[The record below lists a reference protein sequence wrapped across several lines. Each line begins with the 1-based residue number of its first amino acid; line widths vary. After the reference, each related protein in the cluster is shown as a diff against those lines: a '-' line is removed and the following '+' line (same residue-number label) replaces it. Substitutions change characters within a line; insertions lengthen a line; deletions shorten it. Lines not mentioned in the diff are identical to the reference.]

1 MKQVVLWLSSNMIG
15 NSDDE
20 NNFVHKLLLTNR
32 HVTKPCKAFANNS
45 SANIKL
51 SRANIKLSRTKV
63 VRSGGFLDRLLTP
76 LLKAGLP

>member
-1 MKQVVLWLSSNMIG
+1 MIG

-32 HVTKPCKAFANNS
+32 HVAKLCKAFANNS
-45 SANIKL
+45 S
-51 SRANIKLSRTKV
+51 ANIKLSRTKV

>member
-32 HVTKPCKAFANNS
+32 HVAKLCKAFANNS
-45 SANIKL
+45 S
-51 SRANIKLSRTKV
+51 ANIKLSRTKV

>member
-1 MKQVVLWLSSNMIG
+1 MKQVVLWLSSNTIG

-32 HVTKPCKAFANNS
+32 HVAKLCKAFANNS
-45 SANIKL
+45 S
-51 SRANIKLSRTKV
+51 ANIKLSRTKV